1 VGAGLVRAVALATLT
16 LVPYT
21 AAHRPPTASHVSRG
35 RHLPQLHN
43 NPNVVIAAI
52 VQRSEQPT
60 AAAYLHTELE
70 SKTQLQERYKGVP
83 MFSSVDELLAD
94 KETLDKIDGVIIC
107 TGHSMHAEMG
117 LQFIGQGK
125 NIFMEKPMTVDVA
138 EARELASVAA
148 SMKHKVT
155 GRHSNRRRTGL
166 QLG

>member
-1 VGAGLVRAVALATLT
+1 PGRRVFCLEVCVAC
-16 LVPYT
+16 
-21 AAHRPPTASHVSRG
+21 VSGG

-43 NPNVVIAAI
+43 NPNVEIAAI

-83 MFSSVDELLAD
+83 MFSSVEELLQD

-117 LQFIGQGK
+117 LQFLAEGK
-125 NIFMEKPMTVDVA
+125 NIFMEKPMTVDVG
-138 EARELASVAA
+138 EARKLASVAA
-148 SMKHKVT
+148 SMKHKVPE
-155 GRHSNRRRTGL
+155 RHSNLGRIDP
-166 QLG
+166 QLCSLRALSALLHGE